1 MQAQVFLG
9 SEPFVEKMRVKL
21 KQKVN
26 DIEIPKVQR
35 SVARRPL
42 NAYEKQSKTRDQAM
56 YEAYRS
62 GNNIM
67 KTIAD
72 YFGVHYATVS
82 RAVNKFEHR

>member
-1 MQAQVFLG
+1 MNSFFTQKISVHNCM
-9 SEPFVEKMRVKL
+9 PVYFVCLPINLCNIRVK
-21 KQKVN
+21 
-26 DIEIPKVQR
+26 I